1 MERWEEGREKERK
14 ERENAFTHMDVYTN
28 INTQKWNINRLLGF
42 FTSKLLTIFF
52 STQLYYLQPE
62 SYLCLYLQ

>member
-14 ERENAFTHMDVYTN
+14 ERENAFAHMDAYTN
-28 INTQKWNINRLLGF
+28 INTQKWNINPASWFLYVQ
-42 FTSKLLTIFF
+42 TSDHIF